1 MPPCL
6 CLDMWRVICVNVNTK
21 IQHAPSMYHK
31 WERLDYG
38 VKKKCASNE
47 SNKPILP
54 PKDTKYIQMLVG
66 NFLYYDIAVEPTM
79 LLAWRTLAP
88 EQLKTIKRNQ
98 RNSETFTWLMCHKRI
113 YQIEVE
119 WNINYCNSSQNTIIK
134 GKYPR
139 KTYIRWH
146 TCKY

>member
-1 MPPCL
+1 MKTSNFVWQWVVLESNMLGRNTQSTLLNAAKMFILYHWNGQGNYIVQLFWNGTINKNMPPCL

-79 LLAWRTLAP
+79 LLA
-88 EQLKTIKRNQ
+88 
-98 RNSETFTWLMCHKRI
+98 
-113 YQIEVE
+113 
-119 WNINYCNSSQNTIIK
+119 
-134 GKYPR
+134 
-139 KTYIRWH
+139 
-146 TCKY
+146 